1 VSQVA
6 TTAQLNA
13 RTLPATDYA
22 TSAAISQ
29 ISTELAESAELW
41 ETIADEL
48 AITAQTSAK
57 LDSMIVLND
66 GSYQLSAD
74 ALLLAPQGVT
84 AAEVWQYSDR
94 TLTSGEINVE
104 IDVEALAE
112 EIAEALTSSG
122 LFRLTIEAVDANLDA
137 VPGVKLQILGV
148 AGTTR
153 TTGSDGKS
161 TIDLDPENYTLR
173 VIPPAGYEPVA
184 DRPIEISTSDRT
196 EQIELVAMFPSITPQ
211 PGSCAL
217 TILVANQSGVP
228 LAGVPISGKLPKGY
242 LVNIDTL
249 NLNTQ
254 TYQTTNSQGLATLI
268 LIRNQPYDLTAQRPD
283 GGTVTLRIQVPDQD
297 QATLSQVFQL

>member
-1 VSQVA
+1 
-6 TTAQLNA
+6 
-13 RTLPATDYA
+13 
-22 TSAAISQ
+22 
-29 ISTELAESAELW
+29 
-41 ETIADEL
+41 
-48 AITAQTSAK
+48 
-57 LDSMIVLND
+57 MIVLNG

-122 LFRLTIEAVDANLDA
+122 LYRLTIETVDANLDA

-153 TTGSDGKS
+153 TTGSDGKA

-173 VIPPAGYEPVA
+173 VIPPASYEPVA
-184 DRPIEISTSDRT
+184 DRPIQITTSDRT
-196 EQIELVAMFPSITPQ
+196 ERIELVALIPSITPQ

-217 TILVANQSGVP
+217 TILVADQSGVP
-228 LAGVPISGKLPKGY
+228 LAGVPLSAKLPKGY

-297 QATLSQVFQL
+297 QATFSQVFTL

>member
-1 VSQVA
+1 MIIVS
-6 TTAQLNA
+6 
-13 RTLPATDYA
+13 
-22 TSAAISQ
+22 
-29 ISTELAESAELW
+29 
-41 ETIADEL
+41 
-48 AITAQTSAK
+48 
-57 LDSMIVLND
+57 D
-66 GSYQLSAD
+66 GTYQLAQSAL
-74 ALLLAPQGVT
+74 ALAPQGVT
-84 AAEVWQYSDR
+84 AAEVWQYADR
-94 TLTSGEINVE
+94 TLTSGEINVQ

-122 LFRLTIEAVDANLDA
+122 LYRLTIEAVDANLDA

-153 TTGSDGKS
+153 TTGSDGKT
-161 TIDLDPENYTLR
+161 TIDLDPQNYTLR
-173 VIPPAGYEPVA
+173 IVAPAGYEPIA
-184 DRPIEISTSDRT
+184 DRTIQIVASDLT
-196 EQIELVAMFPSITPQ
+196 EQIELVSLFPEINPQ
-211 PGSCAL
+211 PGTCAL
-217 TILVANQSGVP
+217 TILVADQSGTP

-254 TYQTTNSQGLATLI
+254 THQTTNSQGLATLI